1 MGLKD
6 WLGTNHY
13 VTKPGDT
20 DPFFRPRKYGKS
32 KPEVAALVRETLS
45 SLREL
50 RLEEYRENQG
60 LFRITRSVLFPPS
73 AQDIN
78 IYVVQGLDETTG
90 VEMTSVSRGGKRDWG
105 QNKRNLREIL
115 AALDSKLKP
124 LQ

>member
-13 VTKPGDT
+13 VTKPGDP
-20 DPFFRPRKYGKS
+20 DPFFRPRKYQKI
-32 KPEVAALVRETLS
+32 KTEVCAIVRDIIASLS
-45 SLREL
+45 TL

-78 IYVVQGLDETTG
+78 IYIVQGLDGVTG
-90 VEMTSVSRGGKRDWG
+90 LEMTSVSRGAKRDWG

-115 AALDSKLKP
+115 SALDSKITRM
-124 LQ
+124 

>member
-1 MGLKD
+1 MSLKE

-13 VTKPGDT
+13 VTKPGDPE
-20 DPFFRPRKYGKS
+20 PFFRPRKYQKT
-32 KPEVAALVRETLS
+32 KAEIITMVREVIA
-45 SLREL
+45 SLAAL

-78 IYVVQGLDETTG
+78 IYVVQGLDGTTG
-90 VEMTSVSRGGKRDWG
+90 LEITSVSRGGKRDWG

-115 AALDSKLKP
+115 EALDAKLKS

>member
-13 VTKPGDT
+13 VTKPGDP
-20 DPFFRPRKYGKS
+20 DPFFRPRKYRETKA
-32 KPEVAALVRETLS
+32 EVVAAAKDVVA
-45 SLREL
+45 SLGNW

-60 LFRITRSVLFPPS
+60 LLRLTRSVLFPPS

-78 IYVVQGLDETTG
+78 LYVVQGLDGTTG
-90 VEMTSVSRGGKRDWG
+90 LEITSVSRGGKRDWG

-115 AALDSKLKP
+115 AALDSKLRH
-124 LQ
+124 L